1 MSIVPPAEPFVPKPA
16 AHPRASRSIAIPWIA
31 TLALL
36 LSLSA
41 FFWIQLRGIQNR
53 LQNASQQIELL
64 TGKQESLSADLR
76 RSLEETHTAREQT
89 KAAEDHAAA
98 SELAQAQAAREAA
111 QAQSARTLADQQ
123 TVKARQQA
131 QNAREE
137 LDQMR
142 KTREEELNRM
152 QDALSKVAATR
163 RTPDGMIIE
172 LSNDSFKFDFDK
184 AALRPQN
191 REVLARLVGV
201 FLASHGY
208 RLQIYGYT
216 DDVGTDQYN
225 QNLSERRAKA
235 VSEYLAQ
242 SGVPVDIM
250 STRGFGKATPRVKG
264 TTLEAREKN
273 RRVEI
278 GIVDTQIKYS
288 EQAP

>member
-1 MSIVPPAEPFVPKPA
+1 MSIFPPAEPFVPKP
-16 AHPRASRSIAIPWIA
+16 PSRTFSALWIVP
-31 TLALL
+31 LVLL

-41 FFWIQLRGIQNR
+41 FFWIQLQGIQTR
-53 LQNASQQIELL
+53 LQTASQQLDSL
-64 TGKQESLSADLR
+64 ASKQESLSADLR
-76 RSLEETHTAREQT
+76 RSMDDTHSAREQA
-89 KAAEDHAAA
+89 KAAENRAAA
-98 SELAQAQAAREAA
+98 SQVAEAQSAKEAA
-111 QAQSARTLADQQ
+111 QAQSARTLADQHA
-123 TVKARQQA
+123 VEARQQA

-163 RTPDGMIIE
+163 RTPDGMIVE
-172 LSNDSFKFDFDK
+172 LPNDSFKFDFDK

-191 REVLARLVGV
+191 REVLARLAGV

-225 QNLSERRAKA
+225 QSLSERRAKA
-235 VSEYLAQ
+235 VSDYLAQ
-242 SGVPVDIM
+242 AGVPLDLL

-288 EQAP
+288 LQAP